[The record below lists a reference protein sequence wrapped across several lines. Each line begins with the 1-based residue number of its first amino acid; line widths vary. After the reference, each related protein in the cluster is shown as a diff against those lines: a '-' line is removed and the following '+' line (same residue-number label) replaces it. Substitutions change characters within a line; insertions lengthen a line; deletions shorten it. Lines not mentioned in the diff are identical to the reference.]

1 VFLLQWFLIA
11 LPIILGANILLDG
24 FFEAAFFDSRRRPGF
39 RAKWWIETD
48 SDSNPFKRLGI
59 RIGERYGMSKRVA
72 VAGTEIFIGLVLVG
86 LGLLVALWAIPKG

>member
-1 VFLLQWFLIA
+1 MFLFYWVLVA

-24 FFEAAFFDSRRRPGF
+24 LFEAAFFDARRRPGS

-72 VAGTEIFIGLVLVG
+72 VAGTEIFIGFVLVG
-86 LGLLVALWAIPKG
+86 LGLLFALWAIANG